1 LKKSTTHLKQKK
13 QEEKKEEDTQTTGIT
28 WITFGAGTGP
38 FPHKKTL
45 YSVPLEV
52 LEKMQQ
58 NQNSKQKKQDK
69 NI

>member
-1 LKKSTTHLKQKK
+1 MKKSTTHLKQKK
-13 QEEKKEEDTQTTGIT
+13 QEEEKDTQAMGIT